1 MPAWGD
7 HGMLAPSLVGKP
19 ARLTMLPAC
28 VLVCGACCAVA
39 RWHEDWTYGT
49 AIHPNFMRGYANLVV
64 LDVARIGLA
73 LVVAM
78 LYPVVGE
85 CAGRGQC
92 AGKEE
97 EQEGKEDGL
106 PQVRAQHYKW
116 YPSTRILLLIHR

>member
-1 MPAWGD
+1 
-7 HGMLAPSLVGKP
+7 MLGSK
-19 ARLTMLPAC
+19 RLTMLPAC
-28 VLVCGACCAVA
+28 VLVCGAHCAVA

-85 CAGRGQC
+85 CTGRGQC
-92 AGKEE
+92 AGDGKEE
-97 EQEGKEDGL
+97 EEGEEGSNVCCSGRVDYLRSGHHT
-106 PQVRAQHYKW
+106 QVVSGT
-116 YPSTRILLLIHR
+116 PL